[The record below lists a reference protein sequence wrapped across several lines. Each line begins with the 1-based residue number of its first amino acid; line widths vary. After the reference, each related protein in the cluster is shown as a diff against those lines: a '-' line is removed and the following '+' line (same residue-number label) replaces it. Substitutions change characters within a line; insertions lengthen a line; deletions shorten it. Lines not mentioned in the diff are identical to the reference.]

1 MKFKKLE
8 DCQAL
13 MPFLDKAGEIHKKYI
28 CILTY
33 EIIFQTLIFLDGGS
47 GEFDS
52 LFGLWGVFTVAMYP
66 RLVCIFKLT

>member
-28 CILTY
+28 LTY
-33 EIIFQTLIFLDGGS
+33 EIIFQTLIFLDGIWPHA
-47 GEFDS
+47 S
-52 LFGLWGVFTVAMYP
+52 LCNEIENFVHSIAAAWRIDGNA
-66 RLVCIFKLT
+66 

>member
-28 CILTY
+28 LTY

-47 GEFDS
+47 GRALGEFDS

-66 RLVCIFKLT
+66 RLVFLN